1 MRWLYVVSEADGA
14 ELPLL
19 VTEDIKEVAAYIGKS
34 LDTTRWYFY
43 PASQKRRADK
53 GMFSK
58 NLYVPYRFE
67 KISLEGEYD

>member
-1 MRWLYVVSEADGA
+1 MSWLYVVAEAGGA

-34 LDTTRWYFY
+34 LDTTKWYFS
-43 PASQKRRADK
+43 PVAQRRRADY

-58 NLYVPYRFE
+58 RLYVPYRFE
-67 KISLEGEYD
+67 KIRMEEEND